1 MNKIDFGIDAPT
13 AIRNLFITSFS
24 ALIVFI
30 GSIILIPV
38 NLLITIFEICL
49 LLVFFSTLIIPV
61 FMIISSKYSK
71 ISNRDKL
78 LERVNLNGEE
88 TILDIGCGRGLFAIG
103 AAAKITTGKV
113 YGIDIWNSKDLS
125 ENAETS
131 IDKNIRVS
139 GLEKLVELRTED
151 MRQMSFPDNYF
162 DIVIASFSIHNITEA
177 GERKRALSEILRVT
191 KGSGKIIIVEFKNTK
206 EYVTYFKDKK
216 CEVIFDSRAKGVFPI
231 ARNLIIK
238 KNIT

>member
-1 MNKIDFGIDAPT
+1 MNKIDYGIDAPT
-13 AIRNLFITSFS
+13 AIRNLFIASFA

-30 GSIILIPV
+30 GSIIFIPT
-38 NLLITIFEICL
+38 NLLITIFDIWL
-49 LLVFFSTLIIPV
+49 LLFFFSTLIISV

-88 TILDIGCGRGLFAIG
+88 TILDIGCGRGLFTIG

-125 ENAETS
+125 ENSETS
-131 IDKNIRVS
+131 IAKNIRVS
-139 GLEKLVELRTED
+139 GLEKVVELRTED
-151 MRQMSFPDNYF
+151 MRQMSFPANYF

-216 CEVIFDSRAKGVFPI
+216 CEVVFDSRAKGVFPI

-238 KNIT
+238 KNIA